1 MVVMKRLLAT
11 IGIYFIASATF
22 LSAQPHSVKLGNTL
36 IQWLQFCSHP
46 SPGISWVHVHENETT
61 SVAATRAL
69 IDSLGKGCLVSWR
82 HSPDSLQP
90 QRYVSY
96 QLGKQQFKF
105 DPNRIY
111 TPEGLKKTL
120 QANGAYSKPGFT
132 AAQRVARQFI
142 SKYVDGNRL
151 VVALHNNS
159 DGGGLHI
166 KSYLPGGE
174 YANDA
179 AEVFVNE
186 AEDIDDFF
194 YTTDRRI
201 FDFLKAR
208 GFNILLQNNASVTN
222 DGSLSVYCGY
232 QQMAYLNIE
241 AQQGHLQEQKRMMLA
256 VFDMIETLFK

>member
-1 MVVMKRLLAT
+1 MKRLLAT

-90 QRYVSY
+90 QRY
-96 QLGKQQFKF
+96 

>member
-1 MVVMKRLLAT
+1 MKRLLSAVGILLACAAT
-11 IGIYFIASATF
+11 G
-22 LSAQPHSVKLGNTL
+22 LQAQPHSAKLGSAR
-36 IQWLQFCSHP
+36 IQWLQFCAQST
-46 SPGISWVHVHENETT
+46 PGISWVHVHENETT

-69 IDSLGKGCLVSWR
+69 IDSIGKGCLVSWR

-96 QLGKQQFKF
+96 QLGKQQFRF

-120 QANGAYSKPGFT
+120 QANGAYSKPGFA

-142 SKYVDGNRL
+142 SRYVDGNKL

-186 AEDIDDFF
+186 TEDIDDFF

-232 QQMAYLNIE
+232 KQMAYLNIE